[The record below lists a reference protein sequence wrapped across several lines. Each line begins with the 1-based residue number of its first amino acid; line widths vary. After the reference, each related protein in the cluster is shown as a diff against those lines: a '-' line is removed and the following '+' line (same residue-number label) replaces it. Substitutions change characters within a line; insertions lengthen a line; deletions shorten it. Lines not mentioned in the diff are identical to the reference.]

1 MLTYDDVC
9 WRFLTF
15 ADALKTLPEEMK
27 ALKQLKNLEFT
38 GVCVVC
44 VRERKRDSEREMPAL
59 EELKR
64 WS

>member
-1 MLTYDDVC
+1 M
-9 WRFLTF
+9 LTF
-15 ADALKTLPEEMK
+15 AGALQTLPEEMK

-44 VRERKRDSEREMPAL
+44 VCERERERKRDSEREMPAL

>member
-44 VRERKRDSEREMPAL
+44 VCVCVCV
-59 EELKR
+59 
-64 WS
+64 